1 MDWSAVLMS
10 KRQNEIKEIGE
21 GRRNIWMANEK
32 FVHFPRC
39 LVYTKPHSPISES
52 IHKSGWCLRLS
63 PRFLLWV
70 KTQIL
75 DSQSIQSSD
84 FLAPNNHSCQKG
96 RILCG
101 LYGISRPMDHSKR
114 SKSKRCGMRHT
125 YLSVCY
131 LHLNM
136 YHQVWGRAG
145 NESIAEAE
153 FCKAG
158 FILWG

>member
-1 MDWSAVLMS
+1 MDRSAVLMS
-10 KRQNEIKEIGE
+10 RRQNEIKEIGE

-32 FVHFPRC
+32 FIHFPRC

-84 FLAPNNHSCQKG
+84 FLALNNHSCQKG

-101 LYGISRPMDHSKR
+101 LYGISRPWTIAREARVKDVGWDTR
-114 SKSKRCGMRHT
+114 T
-125 YLSVCY
+125 YLCATYIWICITKCEVE
-131 LHLNM
+131 LEMNP
-136 YHQVWGRAG
+136 
-145 NESIAEAE
+145 
-153 FCKAG
+153 
-158 FILWG
+158 